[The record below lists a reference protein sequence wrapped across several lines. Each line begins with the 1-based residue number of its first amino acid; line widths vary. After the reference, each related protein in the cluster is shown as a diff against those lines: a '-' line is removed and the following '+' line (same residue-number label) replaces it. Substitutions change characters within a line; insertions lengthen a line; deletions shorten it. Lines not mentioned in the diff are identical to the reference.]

1 MTASYK
7 IQIKMYQVQGS
18 CVRLR
23 GEVIDEIDDI
33 PKFNINM
40 MSTSV
45 EMFEYIDLKFNR
57 SYEFLIDTS
66 NLKDIVIDDNNENLD
81 VIGVLI
87 FNEIVAGQA
96 ILINDDGK

>member
-1 MTASYK
+1 
-7 IQIKMYQVQGS
+7 MYQVQGS

-23 GEVIDEIDDI
+23 EEVIDEIDDI
-33 PKFNINM
+33 LKFNINM

-57 SYEFLIDTS
+57 SYEFLRDTS

-96 ILINDDGK
+96 ILINEDGK